1 MAQWQGDADEGI
13 DYIFKIVMIGD
24 SGVGKSQLLNRFV
37 KNEFHM
43 KSKPTI
49 GVEFLTRTV
58 VMDHKLVKAQI
69 WDTAGQESRPV
80 DASGKSWP
88 FNSSKGLAVDVFLL
102 GCIVSAV
109 ALCCNRIGYQAITTA
124 YYRGATGALLAYDIT
139 NQQSFDHVEKWLDE
153 LRIHADKNILVMLVG
168 NKSDLNSVRAVP
180 IEAARDFARQEGLFF
195 VETSALDSTNVES
208 AFLGLLSQ
216 VYGTVSRKHILVGGP
231 ESNWDKVNLELD
243 GTKINVPLQEPEC
256 QNAKRR
262 FNCCGII

>member
-13 DYIFKIVMIGD
+13 DYMFKIVMIGD

-69 WDTAGQESRPV
+69 WDTAGQER
-80 DASGKSWP
+80 
-88 FNSSKGLAVDVFLL
+88 
-102 GCIVSAV
+102 
-109 ALCCNRIGYQAITTA
+109 YQAITTA

-139 NQQSFDHVEKWLDE
+139 RQQTFDHVEKWLDE
-153 LRIHADKNILVMLVG
+153 LRIHTDKNVLVMLVG
-168 NKSDLNSVRAVP
+168 NKSDLSSLRAVP
-180 IEAARDFARQEGLFF
+180 VEVARDFAQQKGLFF
-195 VETSALDSTNVES
+195 LETSALDSSNVES

-216 VYGTVSRKHILVGGP
+216 VYSTISRKNILVDGS
-231 ESNWDKVNLELD
+231 ESNWDKVNLE
-243 GTKINVPLQEPEC
+243 GTKIKVPLQEPEY
-256 QNAKRR
+256 QNAKKRST
-262 FNCCGII
+262 CCSIF

>member
-13 DYIFKIVMIGD
+13 DYIFKIVTIGD

-69 WDTAGQESRPV
+69 WDTAGQER
-80 DASGKSWP
+80 
-88 FNSSKGLAVDVFLL
+88 
-102 GCIVSAV
+102 
-109 ALCCNRIGYQAITTA
+109 YQAITTA

-139 NQQSFDHVEKWLDE
+139 NQQTFDHVEKWLDE

-168 NKSDLNSVRAVP
+168 NKSDLSSIRAVP
-180 IEAARDFARQEGLFF
+180 IEVARDFAKQEGLFF
-195 VETSALDSTNVES
+195 LETSALDSTNVES

-216 VYGTVSRKHILVGGP
+216 VYRTVSRKHIPVDGP

-243 GTKINVPLQEPEC
+243 GTKISVPLQEPEC
-256 QNAKRR
+256 QNANRR
-262 FNCCGII
+262 FNCCSII